1 MNDGGYL
8 LLNTGWALKLNSSDE
23 QSIFDKFPL
32 NKLTQDQKSKL
43 SKKLENDDPIDLMTE
58 YVSKITELVEY
69 FEKNY

>member
-1 MNDGGYL
+1 LNDGGYL